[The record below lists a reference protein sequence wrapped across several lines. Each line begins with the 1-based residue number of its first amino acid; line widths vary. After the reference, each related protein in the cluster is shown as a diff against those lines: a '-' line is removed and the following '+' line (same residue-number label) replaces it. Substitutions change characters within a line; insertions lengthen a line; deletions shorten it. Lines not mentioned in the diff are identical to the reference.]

1 MHTPRHL
8 DLFLA
13 GVTSLVDLRGLLAN
27 ANQIWGRFG
36 SGVFGCGGIWSSGG
50 LGSSWWVAASTP
62 GMAGAAG
69 LKK

>member
-1 MHTPRHL
+1 
-8 DLFLA
+8 
-13 GVTSLVDLRGLLAN
+13 VDLRGLLAN

-50 LGSSWWVAASTP
+50 LGSRWWVAASTP